1 MPARFSHLV
10 VGLLVLPLLVACAAT
25 PPDSGNNGSGGS
37 GGSGGSN
44 AAGGSGGSS
53 PMGTGG
59 TGGPLPLPPNAVW
72 RKANLTTFESHPDPG
87 SEECIRYM
95 GCSWAGMFAFLN
107 GKQSEAWVMNNNIM
121 AVHSKDGDAYKLK
134 TLRVR
139 QNGRMIDAKVYDVC
153 SDSDCNGCC
162 TRNATETGFLI
173 DLEKYTME
181 RFGSHDGV
189 VEWVCLDC

>member
-1 MPARFSHLV
+1 MFARLRPCVVLGLFAFS
-10 VGLLVLPLLVACAAT
+10 VLGCAAD
-25 PPDSGNNGSGGS
+25 PPPGSNPPPGGTGGSSSSGTGGS
-37 GGSGGSN
+37 GGSG
-44 AAGGSGGSS
+44 SS
-53 PMGTGG
+53 MTGG
-59 TGGPLPLPPNAVW
+59 TGAPLPLPPNAVW

-95 GCSWAGMFAFLN
+95 GCSWAGQFAYVS
-107 GKQSEAWVMNNNIM
+107 GKQSEAWVMANNIM
-121 AVHSKDGDAYKLK
+121 AIHSKDGQTYKLK

-153 SDSDCNGCC
+153 SDNDCNGCC
-162 TRNATETGFLI
+162 TRNAAETGFLI